1 VISHVTIEVSDLERS
16 SAFYDA
22 LFAALGW
29 RRHTDSAERIGW
41 GIAKPWF
48 FVTTGGPTVQSGSE
62 LVCFSASGRAAV
74 KGAWESG
81 VQAGGTDDGEPG
93 VRPEYGP
100 SYYSAY
106 LRDPDGYRIE
116 IAIVRS

>member
-48 FVTTGGPTVQSGSE
+48 FVTTGGPVQSGSE

-81 VQAGGTDDGEPG
+81 LQAGGKDDGEPG

-106 LRDPDGYRIE
+106 LRDPDDYRIE